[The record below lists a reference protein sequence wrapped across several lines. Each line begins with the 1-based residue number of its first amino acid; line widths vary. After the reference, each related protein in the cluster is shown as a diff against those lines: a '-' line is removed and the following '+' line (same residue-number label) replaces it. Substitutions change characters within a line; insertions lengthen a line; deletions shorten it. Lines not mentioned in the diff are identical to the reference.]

1 MQNSLLFINMH
12 SIACAVVMTDL
23 QQPGLLFQG
32 AEPFCI
38 NLVIFAVLL
47 QIQQGLVDILG
58 QRAVFLQGQA
68 VGLSFHGVAYDLGLV
83 FAAAGS
89 QEVFRYGLIDDNR
102 FHALVL

>member
-1 MQNSLLFINMH
+1 MQNSLLH
-12 SIACAVVMTDL
+12 YYEL
-23 QQPGLLFQG
+23 QSTESLSALTNLFLYRT
-32 AEPFCI
+32 EPFCVKLI
-38 NLVIFAVLL
+38 IFAILL
-47 QIQQGLVDILG
+47 QVQQGFVDFLG

-68 VGLSFHGVAYDLGLV
+68 VGLSFHGVAYDLGIV